1 HASWRFVVI
10 GLTPV
15 ALLCAVLTVPAL
27 RRLAK
32 TDEASPSMAT
42 GRRSGSRC
50 RSQRAALSCS
60 SRCREDRGHE
70 RGFLRRLPNP
80 RSRTFAR
87 SFPPLRN
94 NAAHNRRA
102 GWPQGSPRGGGAAV
116 GDRLADGQSPDIARS
131 THPRASAR
139 APVDGLSSSRTGRT
153 AADRVS
159 RVRRTVARAVRA
171 VAADSLSGAYRTE
184 FGLQSVRYY
193 RSDRGDALTRTIV

>member
-1 HASWRFVVI
+1 MWTGGSRSLHRSLPGAVHSSSDAPGLVGPGLGGLVADHASWRFVFI

-70 RGFLRRLPNP
+70 RGFCDVYRFLRRLPNP

-102 GWPQGSPRGGGAAV
+102 GVAAGSPRWGRGRRRG
-116 GDRLADGQSPDIARS
+116 PDW
-131 THPRASAR
+131 PM
-139 APVDGLSSSRTGRT
+139 
-153 AADRVS
+153 VS
-159 RVRRTVARAVRA
+159 RQT
-171 VAADSLSGAYRTE
+171 
-184 FGLQSVRYY
+184 
-193 RSDRGDALTRTIV
+193 SDIGWGKLNTICWR